1 MSSACTVSLFN
12 VKIQISMT
20 GKLLEVGT
28 WGDSP
33 KLIVQDVWVLWMPG
47 ATATPSTTAAEL
59 HRFAAAWHSHGP
71 GVGKQHWLCVG
82 KTWII
87 YCFLIMFGLWQESTR
102 QSKCS
107 DVPHLYRFRSFDICC
122 CCNGPQI
129 PPSRFLSGQTWF
141 LTWLLLVEASKAQLI
156 HLYDGS
162 PYSSFSIGTLHANLM
177 TRYEE

>member
-1 MSSACTVSLFN
+1 MWRFRFLWLESFW
-12 VKIQISMT
+12 
-20 GKLLEVGT
+20 KLVLEVILPSWLSKMFECYECQAQLPLPVPQQLSCIGLLQHGIHMDPGWASSIGYV
-28 WGDSP
+28 WGRLELYTVFWSCLVFGKKVHARANAVMYLIYIDS
-33 KLIVQDVWVLWMPG
+33 
-47 ATATPSTTAAEL
+47 
-59 HRFAAAWHSHGP
+59 
-71 GVGKQHWLCVG
+71 
-82 KTWII
+82 
-87 YCFLIMFGLWQESTR
+87 
-102 QSKCS
+102 
-107 DVPHLYRFRSFDICC
+107 FRSFDICC